1 MVESPPHPHL
11 AKLLRGAD
19 RILVFTG
26 AGISTDSGIPDF
38 RGPQGV
44 WKTRQPVYFQD
55 FLRSAEA
62 RVEHWEFKL
71 ESWPVIRDAHPTPTH
86 RAIAALESA
95 GKVELVVTQNVDGL
109 HARAGTSANRLVEI
123 HGSNAEVVCLT
134 CGERSD
140 PESHMQAFEITRK
153 PPHCAC
159 GGLLKTA
166 TISFGQDLVADDL
179 YRASAAAETCDLVL
193 ALGSTLS
200 VYPAAGVPLAAVA
213 RNVPYVIINRGATEH
228 DDRPG
233 VTLRLDGDVQDL
245 FPPALEAAIR

>member
-11 AKLLRGAD
+11 EKLLRGAD

-86 RAIAALESA
+86 RAIAALDLKS
-95 GKVELVVTQNVDGL
+95 ELGASGGGTDANIFNLHGTPSVVVGMATRDMHTTREHL
-109 HARAGTSANRLVEI
+109 EI
-123 HGSNAEVVCLT
+123 G
-134 CGERSD
+134 
-140 PESHMQAFEITRK
+140 
-153 PPHCAC
+153 
-159 GGLLKTA
+159 
-166 TISFGQDLVADDL
+166 DLVD
-179 YRASAAAETCDLVL
+179 
-193 ALGSTLS
+193 
-200 VYPAAGVPLAAVA
+200 VA
-213 RNVPYVIINRGATEH
+213 RFCYSLLTAPVLLQR
-228 DDRPG
+228 
-233 VTLRLDGDVQDL
+233 
-245 FPPALEAAIR
+245 

>member
-71 ESWPVIRDAHPTPTH
+71 ESWPVIRDARPTPTH
-86 RAIAALESA
+86 RAIAALEIDSPRSTMC
-95 GKVELVVTQNVDGL
+95 VFRPRFTRLHWVRVILGL
-109 HARAGTSANRLVEI
+109 CIQRTGTMRAT
-123 HGSNAEVVCLT
+123 
-134 CGERSD
+134 
-140 PESHMQAFEITRK
+140 
-153 PPHCAC
+153 
-159 GGLLKTA
+159 
-166 TISFGQDLVADDL
+166 
-179 YRASAAAETCDLVL
+179 
-193 ALGSTLS
+193 
-200 VYPAAGVPLAAVA
+200 PAAPS
-213 RNVPYVIINRGATEH
+213 PH
-228 DDRPG
+228 
-233 VTLRLDGDVQDL
+233 
-245 FPPALEAAIR
+245 